1 MDVLREALAVGLDLH
16 LSHLI
21 YIYKS
26 KITKYMYMVRD
37 ITVTCIIL
45 YVTVKI
51 RICKAIFRS
60 ILL

>member
-26 KITKYMYMVRD
+26 KITKYMYMVHVPH
-37 ITVTCIIL
+37 TP
-45 YVTVKI
+45 
-51 RICKAIFRS
+51 
-60 ILL
+60 